1 MQTPLSDH
9 LSPLFFIH
17 HLLQVLATKRTR
29 PSKQWW
35 YVAVLWA
42 KIAHRESD
50 GVERV
55 EPKKMRT
62 ST

>member
-1 MQTPLSDH
+1 MKTPLSDH
-9 LSPLFFIH
+9 PSLLFFIH
-17 HLLQVLATKRTR
+17 HLLQVLATKRIR

-35 YVAVLWA
+35 CVAVLCT

-55 EPKKMRT
+55 ETKKMRT